1 MIAALA
7 LVMLTTNVN
16 NMWADDDP
24 IPFWILHP
32 EGGNGGPGDDGGSG
46 GNEPNPKSPILMPT
60 VVQNGHTLYFYYGCD
75 NTTLNLL
82 DEDDEVVYT
91 TEIDEGTTMLVLP
104 EWLEGTFE
112 IQIIR
117 GSYTFVGEI
126 EL

>member
-1 MIAALA
+1 MKKLIALLA
-7 LVMLTTNVN
+7 FLCCSSISINAEIFELLFVVEYTNKSV
-16 NMWADDDP
+16 
-24 IPFWILHP
+24 L
-32 EGGNGGPGDDGGSG
+32 GNHQ
-46 GNEPNPKSPILMPT
+46 PKSPILVPEASLDD
-60 VVQNGHTLYFYYGCD
+60 HTLYIYDVAYD
-75 NTTLNLL
+75 LTLALV